1 MNGRFS
7 PIALLVH
14 AKSYVR
20 FVLHF
25 PHLIPYNSPMTTLSD
40 NDNDSDNSGTQRFF
54 AGLFTLLAL
63 GVLGAGLYLGIQ
75 SWRLAE
81 TGQLATGTVVGFQEK
96 EDDETRDI
104 SYAPIIQ
111 FQVDGETF
119 RFTGTVYTAAPSTSV
134 GVAVPI
140 LYDSA
145 NPNIANINDRFA
157 LWQWPFGLTIA
168 GLFVLIAAIGMWR
181 KTGQPVGSAHTVN
194 EP

>member
-1 MNGRFS
+1 
-7 PIALLVH
+7 
-14 AKSYVR
+14 
-20 FVLHF
+20 
-25 PHLIPYNSPMTTLSD
+25 MTTLSD
-40 NDNDSDNSGTQRFF
+40 SDNDRNNNSDNTGTHRFF

-63 GVLGAGLYLGIQ
+63 GVLGAGLYLGYQ
-75 SWRLAE
+75 SWGLLE

-119 RFTGTVYTAAPSTSV
+119 RFTSTVYTAAPSTTV
-134 GVAVPI
+134 GTAVPI
-140 LYDSA
+140 LYNTG

-157 LWQWPFGLTIA
+157 LWQLPFGLTIA

-181 KTGQPVGSAHTVN
+181 KTRQPAGSAPTN
-194 EP
+194 I